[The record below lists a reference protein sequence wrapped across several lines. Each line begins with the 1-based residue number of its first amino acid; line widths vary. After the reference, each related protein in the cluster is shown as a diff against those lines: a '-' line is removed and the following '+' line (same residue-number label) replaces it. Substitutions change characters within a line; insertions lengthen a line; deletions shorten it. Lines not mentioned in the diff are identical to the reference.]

1 MRSKK
6 MLETCTSCGTVFE
19 IDKALLSKNIQW
31 LKCSVCNQKWS
42 ISKESFKDFDKEVT
56 VSKDNKSNDQSEQ
69 VKKDLASIKSV
80 VEKKTK
86 KLSVQKISALDQKN
100 KTVNQIASELSA
112 SKLKSNDKVNTKP
125 LKKSKIKKAYFLY
138 LLIFLIVFS
147 IFVIFFR
154 SSILAYTYFYFPKYA
169 NFYSEKINL
178 ISSKIRSPLLA
189 ELHYINLT
197 DFVATAKNGQIKFSG
212 IITNGSVR
220 PILVPRIK
228 ILAIREDRKIM
239 LEKILVLDQK
249 IIKPKSM
256 IKFQNGLSFK
266 SNNENVSVK
275 ATLLKEILDF

>member
-1 MRSKK
+1 
-6 MLETCTSCGTVFE
+6 MLETCKSCGTVFE
-19 IDKALLSKNIQW
+19 VDRALLSKNVQW

-42 ISKESFKDFDKEVT
+42 VSKEIFKESDKEIT
-56 VSKDNKSNDQSEQ
+56 VLRDNKSNDQSEK

-80 VEKKTK
+80 IEKKTK
-86 KLSVQKISALDQKN
+86 KLSDQKSSALDQKN

-112 SKLKSNDKVNTKP
+112 SKLKSKSQTNTKP
-125 LKKSKIKKAYFLY
+125 PKKNKIKRVYFLY
-138 LLIFLIVFS
+138 LFILLIVFS
-147 IFVIFFR
+147 IFVIIFR

-169 NFYSEKINL
+169 EFYSENINL
-178 ISSKIRSPLLA
+178 ISSKIKSPILA
-189 ELHYINLT
+189 ELHHINLT

-212 IITNGSVR
+212 TITNGSER

-228 ILAIREDRKIM
+228 ILAIREDRKII

-275 ATLLKEILDF
+275 ATLLKEIIDF

>member
-1 MRSKK
+1 
-6 MLETCTSCGTVFE
+6 MLETCKSCGTIFE
-19 IDKALLSKNIQW
+19 VDRALLSKNVQW

-42 ISKESFKDFDKEVT
+42 VSKEIFKDSDKEIT
-56 VSKDNKSNDQSEQ
+56 VLRDNKSNDQSEK

-80 VEKKTK
+80 IEKKTK
-86 KLSVQKISALDQKN
+86 KFSDQKSSALDQKN

-112 SKLKSNDKVNTKP
+112 SELKSKSQTNTKP
-125 LKKSKIKKAYFLY
+125 PKKNKIKRVYFSY
-138 LLIFLIVFS
+138 LFILLMVFS

-154 SSILAYTYFYFPKYA
+154 SSILAYIYFYFPKYA
-169 NFYSEKINL
+169 EFYSENINL
-178 ISSKIRSPLLA
+178 ISSKIKSPILA
-189 ELHYINLT
+189 ELHYINLI

-212 IITNGSVR
+212 TITNGSER

-275 ATLLKEILDF
+275 ATLLKEIIDF

>member
-1 MRSKK
+1 
-6 MLETCTSCGTVFE
+6 MLETCKSCGTIFE
-19 IDKALLSKNIQW
+19 VDRALLSKNVQW

-42 ISKESFKDFDKEVT
+42 VSKEIFKDSDKEIT
-56 VSKDNKSNDQSEQ
+56 VLRDNKSNDQSEK

-80 VEKKTK
+80 IEKKTK
-86 KLSVQKISALDQKN
+86 KFSDQKSSALDQKN

-112 SKLKSNDKVNTKP
+112 SKLKSKSQTNTKP
-125 LKKSKIKKAYFLY
+125 PKKNKIKRVYFLY
-138 LLIFLIVFS
+138 LFILLIVFS

-169 NFYSEKINL
+169 EFYSENINL
-178 ISSKIRSPLLA
+178 ISSKIKSPILA

-212 IITNGSVR
+212 TITNGSER

-275 ATLLKEILDF
+275 ATLLKEIMDF

>member
-1 MRSKK
+1 
-6 MLETCTSCGTVFE
+6 MLETCKSCGTVFE
-19 IDKALLSKNIQW
+19 VDRALLSKNVQW

-42 ISKESFKDFDKEVT
+42 VSKEIFKESDKEIT
-56 VSKDNKSNDQSEQ
+56 VLRDNKSNDQSEK

-80 VEKKTK
+80 IEKKTK
-86 KLSVQKISALDQKN
+86 KFSDQKSSALDQKN

-112 SKLKSNDKVNTKP
+112 SELKSKSQTNTKP
-125 LKKSKIKKAYFLY
+125 PKKNKIKRVYFSY
-138 LLIFLIVFS
+138 LFILLMVFS

-154 SSILAYTYFYFPKYA
+154 SSILAYIYFYFPKYA
-169 NFYSEKINL
+169 EFYSENINL
-178 ISSKIRSPLLA
+178 ISSKIKSPILA
-189 ELHYINLT
+189 ELHYINLI

-212 IITNGSVR
+212 TITNGSER

-275 ATLLKEILDF
+275 ATLLKEIMDF

>member
-1 MRSKK
+1 
-6 MLETCTSCGTVFE
+6 MLETCKSCGTVFE
-19 IDKALLSKNIQW
+19 VDRALLSKNIQW

-42 ISKESFKDFDKEVT
+42 VSKEIFKEADKEIT
-56 VSKDNKSNDQSEQ
+56 VLGDNKSNDQSEK

-80 VEKKTK
+80 IEKKTK
-86 KLSVQKISALDQKN
+86 KISDQKSSALDQKN

-112 SKLKSNDKVNTKP
+112 SKLKSKSQTNAKP
-125 LKKSKIKKAYFLY
+125 PKKNKIKRVYFLY
-138 LLIFLIVFS
+138 LFILLIVFS

-154 SSILAYTYFYFPKYA
+154 SSVLAYTYFYFPKYA
-169 NFYSEKINL
+169 EFYSENINL
-178 ISSKIRSPLLA
+178 ISSKIKSPILA
-189 ELHYINLT
+189 ELHHINLT

-212 IITNGSVR
+212 TITNGSER

-228 ILAIREDRKIM
+228 ILAIREDRKII

-249 IIKPKSM
+249 IIKPKSL

-275 ATLLKEILDF
+275 ATLLKEIIDF

>member
-1 MRSKK
+1 
-6 MLETCTSCGTVFE
+6 MLETCKSCGTVFE
-19 IDKALLSKNIQW
+19 VDRALLSKNVQW

-42 ISKESFKDFDKEVT
+42 VSKEIFKEFDKEIT
-56 VSKDNKSNDQSEQ
+56 VLRDNKSNDQSEK

-80 VEKKTK
+80 IEKKTK
-86 KLSVQKISALDQKN
+86 KFSDHKNSALDQKN
-100 KTVNQIASELSA
+100 KTVDQIASELSA
-112 SKLKSNDKVNTKP
+112 SKLKSKSQTNTKP
-125 LKKSKIKKAYFLY
+125 PKKNKIKRVYFLY
-138 LLIFLIVFS
+138 LFILLIVFS

-169 NFYSEKINL
+169 EFYSENINL
-178 ISSKIRSPLLA
+178 ISSKIKSPILA
-189 ELHYINLT
+189 ELHHINLT

-212 IITNGSVR
+212 TIMNGSER

-228 ILAIREDRKIM
+228 ILAIREDRKII

>member
-1 MRSKK
+1 
-6 MLETCTSCGTVFE
+6 MLETCKSCGTVFE
-19 IDKALLSKNIQW
+19 IDRALLSKNVQW

-42 ISKESFKDFDKEVT
+42 VSKEIFKESDKEIT
-56 VSKDNKSNDQSEQ
+56 VLRDNKSNDQSEK

-80 VEKKTK
+80 IEKKTK
-86 KLSVQKISALDQKN
+86 KFSDQKSSALDQKN

-112 SKLKSNDKVNTKP
+112 SELKSKSQTNTKP
-125 LKKSKIKKAYFLY
+125 PKKNKIKRVYFSY
-138 LLIFLIVFS
+138 LFILLIVFS

-154 SSILAYTYFYFPKYA
+154 SSILAYIYFYFPKYA
-169 NFYSEKINL
+169 EFYSENINL
-178 ISSKIRSPLLA
+178 ISSKIKSPILA
-189 ELHYINLT
+189 ELHYINLI

-212 IITNGSVR
+212 TITNGSER

-275 ATLLKEILDF
+275 ATLLKEIMDF

>member
-1 MRSKK
+1 
-6 MLETCTSCGTVFE
+6 MLETCKSCGTVFE
-19 IDKALLSKNIQW
+19 VDRALLSKNVQW

-42 ISKESFKDFDKEVT
+42 VSKEIFEEFDNKIT
-56 VSKDNKSNDQSEQ
+56 VLGGNKSNDQSEK

-80 VEKKTK
+80 IEKKTK
-86 KLSVQKISALDQKN
+86 KFSDQKSSALDQKN

-112 SKLKSNDKVNTKP
+112 SKLKSKSQTNTKP
-125 LKKSKIKKAYFLY
+125 PKKNKIKRVYFLY
-138 LLIFLIVFS
+138 LFILLIVFS

-169 NFYSEKINL
+169 EFYLENINL
-178 ISSKIRSPLLA
+178 ISSKIKSPILA
-189 ELHYINLT
+189 ELHHINLT

-212 IITNGSVR
+212 TITNGSER

-228 ILAIREDRKIM
+228 ILAIREDRKII
-239 LEKILVLDQK
+239 LEKILVLGQK

-275 ATLLKEILDF
+275 ATILKEIMDF

>member
-1 MRSKK
+1 
-6 MLETCTSCGTVFE
+6 MLETCKSCGTVFE
-19 IDKALLSKNIQW
+19 VDRALLSKNVQW

-42 ISKESFKDFDKEVT
+42 VSKEIFKEFDKEIT
-56 VSKDNKSNDQSEQ
+56 VLRDNKSNDQSEK
-69 VKKDLASIKSV
+69 VKKDLASIKSAI
-80 VEKKTK
+80 EKKTK
-86 KLSVQKISALDQKN
+86 KLSDQNSSALDQKN

-112 SKLKSNDKVNTKP
+112 SKLKSKSQTNTKP
-125 LKKSKIKKAYFLY
+125 PKKNKIKRVYFLY
-138 LLIFLIVFS
+138 LFILLIVFS

-169 NFYSEKINL
+169 EFYSEKINL
-178 ISSKIRSPLLA
+178 ISSKIKSPILA
-189 ELHYINLT
+189 ELHHINLT

-212 IITNGSVR
+212 TVTNGSER

-228 ILAIREDRKIM
+228 ILAIREDRKII

>member
-1 MRSKK
+1 
-6 MLETCTSCGTVFE
+6 MLETCKSCGTIFE
-19 IDKALLSKNIQW
+19 VDRALLSKNVQW

-42 ISKESFKDFDKEVT
+42 VSKEIFEELDNKIT
-56 VSKDNKSNDQSEQ
+56 VLGGNKSNDQSEK

-80 VEKKTK
+80 IEKKTK
-86 KLSVQKISALDQKN
+86 KFSDQKSSALDQKN

-112 SKLKSNDKVNTKP
+112 SKLKSNSQTNTKS
-125 LKKSKIKKAYFLY
+125 LKKNKIKRVYFLY
-138 LLIFLIVFS
+138 LFIFLILFS

-154 SSILAYTYFYFPKYA
+154 SSILAYTYFYFPKYFE
-169 NFYSEKINL
+169 FYLEKINL
-178 ISSKIRSPLLA
+178 ISSKIKSPILA
-189 ELHYINLT
+189 ELHYINLI

-212 IITNGSVR
+212 TITNGSER

-266 SNNENVSVK
+266 SNNENVNVK
-275 ATLLKEILDF
+275 ATLLKEIIDF

>member
-1 MRSKK
+1 
-6 MLETCTSCGTVFE
+6 MLETCKSCGTVFE
-19 IDKALLSKNIQW
+19 VDRALLSKNIQW

-42 ISKESFKDFDKEVT
+42 VSKEIFKDSDKEIT
-56 VSKDNKSNDQSEQ
+56 VLRDNKSNDQSEK

-80 VEKKTK
+80 IEKKTK
-86 KLSVQKISALDQKN
+86 KFSDQKSSALDQKN

-112 SKLKSNDKVNTKP
+112 SKLKSKSQTNTKP
-125 LKKSKIKKAYFLY
+125 PKKNKIKRVYFSY
-138 LLIFLIVFS
+138 LFILLIVFS

-169 NFYSEKINL
+169 EFYSENINL
-178 ISSKIRSPLLA
+178 ISSKIKSPILA
-189 ELHYINLT
+189 ELHYINLI

-212 IITNGSVR
+212 TITNGSER

-228 ILAIREDRKIM
+228 ILAIREDRKII

-275 ATLLKEILDF
+275 ATLLKEIMDF

>member
-1 MRSKK
+1 
-6 MLETCTSCGTVFE
+6 MLETCKSCGTVFE
-19 IDKALLSKNIQW
+19 VDRALLSKNVQW

-42 ISKESFKDFDKEVT
+42 VSKEIFKEADKEIT
-56 VSKDNKSNDQSEQ
+56 VLGDNKSNDQSEK

-80 VEKKTK
+80 IEKKTK
-86 KLSVQKISALDQKN
+86 KILDQKSSALDQKN

-112 SKLKSNDKVNTKP
+112 SKLKSKSQTNTKP
-125 LKKSKIKKAYFLY
+125 PKKNKIKRVYFLY
-138 LLIFLIVFS
+138 LFILLIVFS

-169 NFYSEKINL
+169 EFYSENINL
-178 ISSKIRSPLLA
+178 ISSKIKSPILA
-189 ELHYINLT
+189 ELHHINLT

-212 IITNGSVR
+212 TITNGSER

-228 ILAIREDRKIM
+228 ILAIREDRKII

-256 IKFQNGLSFK
+256 IKFQNGLSFN

>member
-1 MRSKK
+1 
-6 MLETCTSCGTVFE
+6 MLETCKSCGTVFE
-19 IDKALLSKNIQW
+19 VDRALLSKNIQW

-42 ISKESFKDFDKEVT
+42 VSKEIFKDSDKEIT
-56 VSKDNKSNDQSEQ
+56 VLRDNKSNDQSEK

-80 VEKKTK
+80 IEKKTK
-86 KLSVQKISALDQKN
+86 KFSDQKSSALDQKN

-112 SKLKSNDKVNTKP
+112 SKLKSKSQTNTKP
-125 LKKSKIKKAYFLY
+125 PKKNKIKRVYFLY
-138 LLIFLIVFS
+138 LFILLIVFS

-154 SSILAYTYFYFPKYA
+154 SSILAYIYFYFPKYA
-169 NFYSEKINL
+169 EFYSENINL
-178 ISSKIRSPLLA
+178 ISSKIKSPILA
-189 ELHYINLT
+189 ELHYINLI

-212 IITNGSVR
+212 TITNGSER

-275 ATLLKEILDF
+275 ATLLKEIMDF